1 MCLFGWNSDM
11 MRCVFF
17 WIGLQIPPVSSI
29 GQVLNWLLQR
39 LRNLRPRLFGM
50 HWTMPSRGG
59 MWWYPCRT
67 TLFRKLRTLKHH
79 WGPDKVRNKTVIS
92 CERVSFTFLYNIVE
106 YIWMFPF
113 STGFGMPGH
122 VHTCPGAAFEDKLGE
137 HMRAWAQRM
146 AQNATYLEFPDVF
159 LLAHLKKLN
168 FKFFVYCEGTWNSSL
183 PQLHCASWNI
193 GYK

>member
-1 MCLFGWNSDM
+1 
-11 MRCVFF
+11 
-17 WIGLQIPPVSSI
+17 
-29 GQVLNWLLQR
+29 
-39 LRNLRPRLFGM
+39 
-50 HWTMPSRGG
+50 
-59 MWWYPCRT
+59 
-67 TLFRKLRTLKHH
+67 
-79 WGPDKVRNKTVIS
+79 
-92 CERVSFTFLYNIVE
+92 
-106 YIWMFPF
+106 MFPF

-183 PQLHCASWNI
+183 PHMPLHCASWNI